1 VDTLGEGTFGK
12 VILCLDHHRNG
23 SKIAL
28 KVIKNIEKYR
38 DAAFL
43 EINVLTKI
51 REKDP
56 QGK

>member
-1 VDTLGEGTFGK
+1 LGEGTFGK
-12 VILCLDHHRNG
+12 VLLCLDHKNG
-23 SKIAL
+23 SKVAL

-43 EINVLTKI
+43 EINVLNKI
-51 REKDP
+51 KEKDP